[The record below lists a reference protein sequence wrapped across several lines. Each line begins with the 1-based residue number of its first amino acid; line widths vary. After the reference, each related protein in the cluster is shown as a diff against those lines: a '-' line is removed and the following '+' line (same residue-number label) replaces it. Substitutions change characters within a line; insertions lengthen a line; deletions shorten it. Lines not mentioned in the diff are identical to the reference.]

1 MSAGVLDGSNS
12 LVSTSDSWDVGSYF
26 SDISTGLSWSDP
38 STLIALAGI
47 VVVGL
52 VIADA

>member
-1 MSAGVLDGSNS
+1 MLDGSNS

-38 STLIALAGI
+38 STLIALGG
-47 VVVGL
+47 VVILGL
-52 VIADA
+52 VVSDL